1 MSFIN
6 MVILAPIVV
15 VLLFAGIITIHDW
28 YLDIKGINEAEWY
41 QIKDD
46 KDHLGS

>member
-28 YLDIKGINEAEWY
+28 YLDLKSIDAADWY
-41 QIKDD
+41 QIEDE
-46 KDHLGS
+46 DHLES